1 MQVSYGNCYNEN
13 SEKIQCTCSMQHAF
27 AKILNNMME
36 KFLLQ

>member
-1 MQVSYGNCYNEN
+1 LNQVSYSNYYNEN
-13 SEKIQCTCSMQHAF
+13 SEKNTVCMQHAF